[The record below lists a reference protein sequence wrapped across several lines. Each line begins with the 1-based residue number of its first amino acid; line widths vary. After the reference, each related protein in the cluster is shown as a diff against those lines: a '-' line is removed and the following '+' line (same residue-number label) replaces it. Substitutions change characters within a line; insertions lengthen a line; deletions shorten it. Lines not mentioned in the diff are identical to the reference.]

1 MERYS
6 RDATT
11 NGNMSQR
18 AMLNSSVAAAGNI
31 NNPPR
36 PNYTCPYPLNQ
47 QSMDASFSSYLR
59 PKDQKHEGNVAD
71 SELNIFEAERYFNDI
86 QDQNQNVSSTS
97 TSLDRVC
104 VYRNDNTTSS
114 MANPRL
120 SAVSSVDG
128 ASTNYGRNFRSGSF
142 HATPTASSEASWNSQ
157 TGLLS
162 NPPGSIAV
170 SMKNLRLDDKRKM
183 SRALSNSSSSSSK
196 WFFGRKCPCTGSKSL
211 QVQDQDISEHNKSS
225 LVVQLSN
232 TSTSFKKQSFSSA
245 GEDVYIKATMEFERE
260 KAQAIGGTNNWV
272 KVQEVVS
279 VKDSDEFVPEKRWNR
294 SFSNDTGGAA
304 AAGVFSFPILN
315 PPIAATKVNLNG
327 GRPELMSLQLEDPP
341 RESLEVFQPTEE
353 PISLR
358 KSTDLQRRVLM
369 SFPEECDRRS
379 FNYPGSPKIRQIDD
393 DVLSDASSDLFEIES
408 FSTQSTMFPMYRR
421 RDSLDETSS
430 YDGRRYGGLGAH
442 FRRSLDETTPSIA
455 PTECYEPSEVSID
468 WSVTTAE
475 GFDRG
480 SVSNFSIAGPSDYED
495 ARSMNNIDTKMST
508 GKGMSQSTS
517 SRKGTGLFS
526 CRYEKAVNV
535 GPHPVKRVSLEQHHQ
550 VGGKYDTESGRINPA
565 MSTRTMDSHRS
576 SLQKGNGNKLPSPF
590 ARSLSARMSYNQA
603 LTTRS

>member
-1 MERYS
+1 
-6 RDATT
+6 
-11 NGNMSQR
+11 
-18 AMLNSSVAAAGNI
+18 
-31 NNPPR
+31 
-36 PNYTCPYPLNQ
+36 
-47 QSMDASFSSYLR
+47 
-59 PKDQKHEGNVAD
+59 
-71 SELNIFEAERYFNDI
+71 
-86 QDQNQNVSSTS
+86 
-97 TSLDRVC
+97 
-104 VYRNDNTTSS
+104 
-114 MANPRL
+114 
-120 SAVSSVDG
+120 
-128 ASTNYGRNFRSGSF
+128 
-142 HATPTASSEASWNSQ
+142 
-157 TGLLS
+157 
-162 NPPGSIAV
+162 
-170 SMKNLRLDDKRKM
+170 MKNLRLDDKRKM

-211 QVQDQDISEHNKSS
+211 QVEDQDISEHSKSS
-225 LVVQLSN
+225 QVVQLSN
-232 TSTSFKKQSFSSA
+232 ASTSTSFKKQNFSTA

-260 KAQAIGGTNNWV
+260 KTQAIGGTNNRV

-279 VKDSDEFVPEKRWNR
+279 VKDSDEFLLEKRWNR
-294 SFSNDTGGAA
+294 SFSNDTGGIGGAA
-304 AAGVFSFPILN
+304 AAAAGTGVFSFPILN

-327 GRPELMSLQLEDPP
+327 GRSGLMSLQLEDPP

-393 DVLSDASSDLFEIES
+393 DVVSDASSDLFEIES

-495 ARSMNNIDTKMST
+495 TRFMNNIDTKMST
-508 GKGMSQSTS
+508 GTGISQSTS
-517 SRKGTGLFS
+517 NRKGTGLFS

-550 VGGKYDTESGRINPA
+550 VGGKYGIESGRINPA

-576 SLQKGNGNKLPSPF
+576 SLQKGNGNKLPSSF

-603 LTTRS
+603 LTTSS

>member
-6 RDATT
+6 IDAITS

-18 AMLNSSVAAAGNI
+18 AMLNSSVAAAGN

-36 PNYTCPYPLNQ
+36 PNYPCPYPLKP
-47 QSMDASFSSYLR
+47 QSRVASFSTYLP
-59 PKDQKHEGNVAD
+59 PKDQKQESNVPD
-71 SELNIFEAERYFNDI
+71 SELNIFEAERYFNDV
-86 QDQNQNVSSTS
+86 QDRKELNNNVSTMGP
-97 TSLDRVC
+97 SLGRVC
-104 VYRNDNTTSS
+104 VYRNDETS

-128 ASTNYGRNFRSGSF
+128 SSTNYARNFRSGSF

-183 SRALSNSSSSSSK
+183 NRALSNSSSSSSK

-211 QVQDQDISEHNKSS
+211 QVQEDISEHNKSS
-225 LVVQLSN
+225 QVVQLSN
-232 TSTSFKKQSFSSA
+232 TSTGTSFKKQSFSSSA

-260 KAQAIGGTNNWV
+260 KAHNNWV
-272 KVQEVVS
+272 KVQEVVP
-279 VKDSDEFVPEKRWNR
+279 VKDSDDFLPEKRWNR
-294 SFSNDTGGAA
+294 SFSNDTGGGGGGG
-304 AAGVFSFPILN
+304 AGGAFSFPILN
-315 PPIAATKVNLNG
+315 APISATTKANFNG
-327 GRPELMSLQLEDPP
+327 GKPVLMIQQLDDPP

-369 SFPEECDRRS
+369 SFPEESDRRS
-379 FNYPGSPKIRQIDD
+379 FNYPGSPKLRPNDD
-393 DVLSDASSDLFEIES
+393 DVMSDASSDLFEIES

-430 YDGRRYGGLGAH
+430 YDGRRYGGIGTH

-455 PTECYEPSEVSID
+455 PTECYEPSEMSID

-480 SVSNFSIAGPSDYED
+480 SVSNFSVAAPSDHED
-495 ARSMNNIDTKMST
+495 ARFMNNIDTKMST
-508 GKGMSQSTS
+508 QSTS
-517 SRKGTGLFS
+517 NRKGAGLFS

-535 GPHPVKRVSLEQHHQ
+535 GPHPVKRVSLEQHNQ
-550 VGGKYDTESGRINPA
+550 VGGGKYGIESGRINPA
-565 MSTRTMDSHRS
+565 MSRTMDRN
-576 SLQKGNGNKLPSPF
+576 SLQKGNGNKLGVPF

>member
-6 RDATT
+6 IDATS

-18 AMLNSSVAAAGNI
+18 AMLNSSVAAGNN
-31 NNPPR
+31 NNPSR
-36 PNYTCPYPLNQ
+36 PNYTCSYPLKP
-47 QSMDASFSSYLR
+47 QSRDASFSSYLR
-59 PKDQKHEGNVAD
+59 PKDQKQEGNVAD

-86 QDQNQNVSSTS
+86 QDQKELNKNVSSTGEN
-97 TSLDRVC
+97 L
-104 VYRNDNTTSS
+104 RNDDTPV
-114 MANPRL
+114 ANPRL
-120 SAVSSVDG
+120 SSVSSVDG

-142 HATPTASSEASWNSQ
+142 NATPTASSEASWNSQ
-157 TGLLS
+157 SGLLS

-170 SMKNLRLDDKRKM
+170 SMRNLRLEEKKKM
-183 SRALSNSSSSSSK
+183 SRALSNSSSSSSSK
-196 WFFGRKCPCTGSKSL
+196 WFFGRKCPCTGKKAL
-211 QVQDQDISEHNKSS
+211 QVEEDISEHNRSTQ
-225 LVVQLSN
+225 VVNLNN
-232 TSTSFKKQSFSSA
+232 TTSFKKQSFSSA

-260 KAQAIGGTNNWV
+260 KTQTIGGNNNWV
-272 KVQEVVS
+272 KVQEVVP
-279 VKDSDEFVPEKRWNR
+279 VKDSEHEFLPGKHWSR
-294 SFSNDTGGAA
+294 SFSNDTGGGG

-315 PPIAATKVNLNG
+315 APIVASKANYNG
-327 GRPELMSLQLEDPP
+327 GKPVLMVQQFEDPP
-341 RESLEVFQPTEE
+341 RESLEVFQPTED

-369 SFPEECDRRS
+369 SCPEENDRRS
-379 FNYPGSPKIRQIDD
+379 FNYMGSPKIRPTDD
-393 DVLSDASSDLFEIES
+393 DVVSDASSDLFEIES

-430 YDGRRYGGLGAH
+430 FEGRRYGGIGTH
-442 FRRSLDETTPSIA
+442 FRRSLDEPATPSIA

-480 SVSNFSIAGPSDYED
+480 SVSNLSIAAPSDFED
-495 ARSMNNIDTKMST
+495 VRFMNSIEAKMSNGT
-508 GKGMSQSTS
+508 GGMSQTTS
-517 SRKGTGLFS
+517 NRKGNGLFS

-550 VGGKYDTESGRINPA
+550 VGAKYGLDSGRINAA
-565 MSTRTMDSHRS
+565 MSTRMMDRN
-576 SLQKGNGNKLPSPF
+576 SLHKGNGNKQPF